1 MRFACIL
8 TIVVALSGA
17 GCASLGGLSSII
29 QPPRFEQADGQPAQL
44 RILGPS
50 RTMPLGGAGVRIWLK
65 VTNPNGFGFTLSTV
79 NAALMLEGSR
89 AADADFPIGL
99 PLSARQE
106 SVIPLDLAIS
116 FSDLPG
122 LAGSLR
128 RLAVGG
134 SVPYELEGTVG
145 VDAGRL
151 GTPTFG
157 PMLLARGEMRVVDRG
172 SGIGDRGSGISLSE
186 PGSRAG
192 SAGCSE
198 VRAASLRDGLPSR
211 GRNWPSLRARARSHR
226 RCTRA
231 S

>member
-8 TIVVALSGA
+8 TIVVTLSGA

-29 QPPRFEQADGQPAQL
+29 PPRFEQADGQPAQL

-50 RTMPLGGAGVRIWLK
+50 RTMPLGGAGVRLWLK

-79 NAALMLEGSR
+79 NAALLLEGGR
-89 AADADFPIGL
+89 AADADFPLGL

-128 RLAVGG
+128 KLAVGG

-157 PMLLARGEMRVVDRG
+157 PMLLTRGEMRVVR
-172 SGIGDRGSGISLSE
+172 
-186 PGSRAG
+186 
-192 SAGCSE
+192 
-198 VRAASLRDGLPSR
+198 
-211 GRNWPSLRARARSHR
+211 
-226 RCTRA
+226 
-231 S
+231 

>member
-1 MRFACIL
+1 MRVACIL
-8 TIVVALSGA
+8 TIVGTLSGA

-29 QPPRFEQADGQPAQL
+29 QPPRFEQAEGQPAQL

-89 AADADFPIGL
+89 TAADFPLGL

-122 LAGSLR
+122 MAGSLR
-128 RLAVGG
+128 KLAVGG

-157 PMLLARGEMRVVDRG
+157 PMLLTRGEMRVVR
-172 SGIGDRGSGISLSE
+172 
-186 PGSRAG
+186 
-192 SAGCSE
+192 
-198 VRAASLRDGLPSR
+198 
-211 GRNWPSLRARARSHR
+211 
-226 RCTRA
+226 
-231 S
+231 

>member
-1 MRFACIL
+1 MRFAWIL
-8 TIVVALSGA
+8 TIVGTVSGA

-29 QPPRFEQADGQPAQL
+29 QPPRFEQAEGQPAQL

-65 VTNPNGFGFTLSTV
+65 VTNPNAFGFTLSTV

-89 AADADFPIGL
+89 AADADFPLGL

-116 FSDLPG
+116 FSDVPG
-122 LAGSLR
+122 MAGSLR
-128 RLAVGG
+128 KLAVGG

-157 PMLLARGEMRVVDRG
+157 PMLLTRGEMRVVR
-172 SGIGDRGSGISLSE
+172 
-186 PGSRAG
+186 
-192 SAGCSE
+192 
-198 VRAASLRDGLPSR
+198 
-211 GRNWPSLRARARSHR
+211 
-226 RCTRA
+226 
-231 S
+231 

>member
-1 MRFACIL
+1 
-8 TIVVALSGA
+8 
-17 GCASLGGLSSII
+17 
-29 QPPRFEQADGQPAQL
+29 
-44 RILGPS
+44 
-50 RTMPLGGAGVRIWLK
+50 MPLGGAGVRIWLK

-89 AADADFPIGL
+89 AADADFPLGL

-122 LAGSLR
+122 MAGSLR
-128 RLAVGG
+128 KLAVGG

-157 PMLLARGEMRVVDRG
+157 PMLLTRGEMRVVR
-172 SGIGDRGSGISLSE
+172 
-186 PGSRAG
+186 
-192 SAGCSE
+192 
-198 VRAASLRDGLPSR
+198 
-211 GRNWPSLRARARSHR
+211 
-226 RCTRA
+226 
-231 S
+231 